1 MKKLLVIANPYPPMA
16 SAGTTRVVRFL
27 RHLPD
32 EGWEPSVLTA
42 HARPGPAAVPPD
54 VRVAR
59 AAVPWPRQLLGGGRR
74 STKVNR
80 WVAVPDPYFAW
91 VAPAVLKGREIVKRE
106 QFDVILSSSPRASAH
121 LVAAVLSEHAHVPWL
136 ADYRDP
142 WSTYQFRQYPT
153 RGAQGGAREARG
165 VGAGPGR
172 RRDGGQPADRRRPR
186 RPAPV
191 AGRPRPRAPQRLR
204 PHRAARPTSRSA
216 TASGSSTPA
225 ASTAASSRSPRFLE
239 ALATLPADVKAL
251 FVGVD
256 ESRVRPDADRF
267 GLGDRV
273 RVEPFV
279 PLPVALGYQRAAD
292 ALLLVNG
299 RRPESMSSKVFEYL
313 QAGRPIF
320 AISPAGSAA
329 RGLFEETGGGTCVL
343 PDEPMAAPL
352 ADFVAA
358 VREGRAPVADP
369 AALGRYELGHLTAEL
384 AAILD
389 DLAAHP
395 WVADPEDRDP
405 SPASGP
411 LPRTGACYLRRYQ
424 GTACSES
431 FPVSSPGTLVGCRH
445 DRRLPD

>member
-16 SAGTTRVVRFL
+16 SAGTTRVVRFI

-32 EGWEPSVLTA
+32 EGWQPSVLTA
-42 HARPGPAAVPPD
+42 KAEGPAAVPPG

-59 AAVPWPRQLLGGGRR
+59 AAVPWPKRLLGGGRR
-74 STKVNR
+74 STRINR

-91 VAPAVLKGREIVKRE
+91 IGPAVLKGREIFRRE
-106 QFDVILSSSPRASAH
+106 RFDAILSSSPRASVH
-121 LVAAVLSEHAHVPWL
+121 LAAAVLSEHADVPWL

-153 RGAQGGAREARG
+153 QAHRAAHERLEAWALRRAAAVTAVNRPIADDLVARHPWL
-165 VGAGPGR
+165 AGRTHVLPNGFDR
-172 RRDGGQPADRRRPR
+172 AEQPADVRLGDGFWIVHTGRLYGREQQ
-186 RPAPV
+186 V
-191 AGRPRPRAPQRLR
+191 AA
-204 PHRAARPTSRSA
+204 
-216 TASGSSTPA
+216 
-225 ASTAASSRSPRFLE
+225 FLE
-239 ALATLPADVKAL
+239 ALAAQPPEVKAF

-256 ESRVRPDADRF
+256 ESRVRPDADRL

-273 RVEPFV
+273 RVEPLV
-279 PLPVALGYQRAAD
+279 PLPLALGYQRAAD

-329 RGLFEETGGGTCVL
+329 RALFEEVGGGTCVL
-343 PDEPMAAPL
+343 PDDPMGGPL

-358 VREGRAPVADP
+358 ARAGTAPVADP
-369 AALGRYELGHLTAEL
+369 AALGRYELAQLTREL

-389 DLAAHP
+389 ELAAHP
-395 WVADPEDRDP
+395 WTADPDDRAP
-405 SPASGP
+405 SQE
-411 LPRTGACYLRRYQ
+411 PRR
-424 GTACSES
+424 
-431 FPVSSPGTLVGCRH
+431 
-445 DRRLPD
+445 

>member
-1 MKKLLVIANPYPPMA
+1 MKKLLVIANPFPPMA

-42 HARPGPAAVPPD
+42 RATGPAAVPD

-59 AAVPWPRQLLGGGRR
+59 AAVPWPKQLLGGGRR
-74 STKVNR
+74 SAKVNR

-91 VAPAVLKGREIVKRE
+91 VGPAVLKGREILRRE
-106 QFDVILSSSPRASAH
+106 RFDAVFSSSPRASGH
-121 LVAAVLSEHAHVPWL
+121 LVAAVLSEQAGLPWL

-153 RGAQGGAREARG
+153 RAHKGAHFKLEAWALRHATSVTGVNRPIVDDLVARHPWLSGHAHVLPNGFDRAE
-165 VGAGPGR
+165 
-172 RRDGGQPADRRRPR
+172 QPAEVTLGDGFWIVHTGRLYGREQQ
-186 RPAPV
+186 V
-191 AGRPRPRAPQRLR
+191 AA
-204 PHRAARPTSRSA
+204 
-216 TASGSSTPA
+216 
-225 ASTAASSRSPRFLE
+225 FLE
-239 ALATLPADVKAL
+239 ALAAQPPSVKAL

-256 ESRVRPDADRF
+256 ESRVRPDADRL
-267 GLGDRV
+267 GLADRV

-320 AISPAGSAA
+320 AISPAVSAA
-329 RGLFEETGGGTCVL
+329 RALFADVGGGTCVL

-352 ADFVAA
+352 AGFVAA
-358 VREGRAPVADP
+358 VHAGTAPVADP
-369 AALGRYELGHLTAEL
+369 AAFERYELRSLTA
-384 AAILD
+384 
-389 DLAAHP
+389 DLAALLDELAGQP
-395 WVADPEDRDP
+395 ATGGPARDGGRDGRKGRMR
-405 SPASGP
+405 A
-411 LPRTGACYLRRYQ
+411 
-424 GTACSES
+424 
-431 FPVSSPGTLVGCRH
+431 
-445 DRRLPD
+445 

>member
-42 HARPGPAAVPPD
+42 RATGPAAVPPE

-59 AAVPWPRQLLGGGRR
+59 AAVPWPKQLLGGGRR
-74 STKVNR
+74 STKVTR
-80 WVAVPDPYFAW
+80 WVAVPDPDFAW
-91 VAPAVLKGREIVKRE
+91 VGPAIMKGREIVKRE
-106 QFDVILSSSPRASAH
+106 RFDVILSSSPRASAH
-121 LVAAVLSEHAHVPWL
+121 LVAAVLSEHADVPWL

-153 RGAQGGAREARG
+153 RVHKASHEKLEAWALGRAAAVTAVNRPIVDDLVARH
-165 VGAGPGR
+165 PWL
-172 RRDGGQPADRRRPR
+172 
-186 RPAPV
+186 
-191 AGRPRPRAPQRLR
+191 AGRAHVLPNGFDYAERPEDVSLGDGFWIVHTGRLYGR
-204 PHRAARPTSRSA
+204 EQQVAA
-216 TASGSSTPA
+216 
-225 ASTAASSRSPRFLE
+225 FLE
-239 ALATLPADVKAL
+239 ALATLPADVRAL

-256 ESRVRPDADRF
+256 ESRVRPDADRL

-273 RVEPFV
+273 RVKPLV
-279 PLPVALGYQRAAD
+279 PLPLALGYQRAAD

-320 AISPAGSAA
+320 AISPDGSAA
-329 RGLFEETGGGTCVL
+329 RGLFAETGAGTCVL
-343 PDEPMAAPL
+343 PDEPMAEPL
-352 ADFVAA
+352 AAFVTA

-369 AALGRYELGHLTAEL
+369 AAIGRYELGNLTTEL

-389 DLAAHP
+389 GLAAHP
-395 WVADPEDRDP
+395 WVADPDDRPHLDEPPDLDDPAP
-405 SPASGP
+405 SPQTAS
-411 LPRTGACYLRRYQ
+411 
-424 GTACSES
+424 
-431 FPVSSPGTLVGCRH
+431 
-445 DRRLPD
+445 